1 MLVDQRTWPIKD
13 MRLETHTLTTKS
25 LYMDWLKRRMLSL
38 WIAWWS
44 KHMASWIFMDLI
56 PAGPR
61 QSVSFQTHILTIHNQ
76 LPTCLLVQKPPAWLA
91 IHFRLH
97 ESHEPRKKTHFPL
110 YWLFNID
117 PYSRLLSSPY
127 NCVVQSPKK
136 SQTTRA
142 FFIAHMKSVCPGPV
156 SVRDPQALS
165 LDVVQAT
172 GSLSKCLSGFVCPH
186 VYRHISCEYK
196 YIYIYKYVY
205 HYVFMYTRITVRII
219 YQ

>member
-1 MLVDQRTWPIKD
+1 M
-13 MRLETHTLTTKS
+13 S
-25 LYMDWLKRRMLSL
+25 
-38 WIAWWS
+38 
-44 KHMASWIFMDLI
+44 HM
-56 PAGPR
+56 
-61 QSVSFQTHILTIHNQ
+61 
-76 LPTCLLVQKPPAWLA
+76 
-91 IHFRLH
+91 
-97 ESHEPRKKTHFPL
+97 SHEKKTHFPL

-136 SQTTRA
+136 SQITRA

-186 VYRHISCEYK
+186 VYRHISCAYK
-196 YIYIYKYVY
+196 YIYIQICVSLCIYVY
-205 HYVFMYTRITVRII
+205 TYYSTYYIPVEPHEAVAEVSRIGNV
-219 YQ
+219 